1 MSPARTSAVAAPV
14 WTPPRASRARRAWSL
29 TWRILVAI
37 VTGLL
42 AFAVVHSASIEATGT
57 ETDDLARTGL
67 LIVVD
72 VLLAPIAIGLIAL
85 RRNVVAASAIVLLSS
100 VSSLSAGA
108 VCIAIVSIA
117 AARSLR
123 VTLVLGVVFVAS
135 SVASG
140 LLVPEPDVPWWATPA
155 IAVVLYVI
163 LALLGLLIGS
173 RRRLITSLR
182 FQADSARREQ
192 QALADGARSA
202 ERSRIAREMHDALG
216 HRLSLIAMHAGALE
230 SRDDLSPA
238 ETRVAAGVVR
248 ESAHQAMTDLREVL
262 GVLRES
268 SPGSTDA
275 ADAAGGTDLPTL
287 DHLDDLVA
295 AGIGG
300 DAIPTVRWMGTTADD
315 LATLPESTSRHLF
328 RFAQEALTN
337 VRRHAVGRP
346 TEITVEAEGKG
357 ASRSIAMTVRN
368 RAAPSGPEDG
378 AVSTD
383 RAPGYGLTGLSERAR
398 LAGGTLTTT
407 ADDEWF
413 TVRMVLPWPM

>member
-1 MSPARTSAVAAPV
+1 MLFAV
-14 WTPPRASRARRAWSL
+14 L
-29 TWRILVAI
+29 
-37 VTGLL
+37 TGLL
-42 AFAVVHSASIEATGT
+42 TFVVVHSTAIDAAGT
-57 ETDDLARTGL
+57 DTEDSYRTGL

-85 RRNVVAASAIVLLSS
+85 RRHLVAASAIVLLSS
-100 VSSLSAGA
+100 VSALSAGA

-123 VTLVLGVVFVAS
+123 VTLILGVVFVATSVGS
-135 SVASG
+135 SLLLPDASAEG
-140 LLVPEPDVPWWATPA
+140 DATLTWWSIPALALVTY
-155 IAVVLYVI
+155 VV

-238 ETRVAAGVVR
+238 ETRTAAGVVR

-275 ADAAGGTDLPTL
+275 TNPSGGTDLPTL
-287 DHLDDLVA
+287 DHLDDLIA
-295 AGIGG
+295 DGIGG
-300 DAIPTVRWMGTTADD
+300 GVIPTVRWTGMTADD
-315 LATLPESTSRHLF
+315 LAALPESTSRHLY

-337 VRRHAVGRP
+337 VRRHAAGRP
-346 TEITVEAEGKG
+346 TEIMVEAEGRG

-368 RAAPSGPEDG
+368 RPAPPAPESGAA
-378 AVSTD
+378 ATD

-398 LAGGTLTTT
+398 LAGGTLTTER
-407 ADDEWF
+407 DDEWF
-413 TVRMVLPWPM
+413 TVRMVLPWPR